1 MQSSEAHQ
9 GISKDPEIPSESQVT
24 SKPQRQG
31 LGNIQEKD
39 QGQASG
45 SGASAVPGCVL
56 DTERLDPTSG
66 RSNNTPPALG
76 SRIPRLR
83 PRPPLATS
91 RPPLTTSR
99 PALTSSG
106 AAPIINQQFQQR
118 SATGPSTQQQRHR
131 GTGIGCNIT
140 PREPR
145 IRPPTA
151 SSHSIT
157 GPASQLRPFDLH
169 RPEESGEKPAKP
181 PFLGSRRP

>member
-9 GISKDPEIPSESQVT
+9 GTSKDPEILSKSQVT
-24 SKPQRQG
+24 PKPQRQDQ
-31 LGNIQEKD
+31 GNIQDKD

-45 SGASAVPGCVL
+45 RGASAVPDRVL

-66 RSNNTPPALG
+66 RSNNTPPTSV
-76 SRIPRLR
+76 SRIPRL
-83 PRPPLATS
+83 RPPLATS

-99 PALTSSG
+99 PALTSS
-106 AAPIINQQFQQR
+106 AAASIINQQVQQR
-118 SATGPSTQQQRHR
+118 SATGSSTQQQRHR
-131 GTGIGCNIT
+131 GTGIGSNIT

-151 SSHSIT
+151 SSRSVT
-157 GPASQLRPFDLH
+157 GPASQLRLFDL
-169 RPEESGEKPAKP
+169 RKPEERGDKVAKP